1 MKNSET
7 TTAEIIGRLIG
18 GLFVTYLVFYPVIYF
33 AWNFAIEGIG
43 FPQYQIP
50 DFWVGMV
57 LFLLFNLTKNTI
69 KGVFK

>member
-1 MKNSET
+1 MRKLET
-7 TTAEIIGRLIG
+7 NAYALGS
-18 GLFVTYLVFYPVIYF
+18 LFGALLVTYFVFYPIIYF

-57 LFLLFNLTKNTI
+57 LFLLFNFAKNNI
-69 KGVFK
+69 KGMFK